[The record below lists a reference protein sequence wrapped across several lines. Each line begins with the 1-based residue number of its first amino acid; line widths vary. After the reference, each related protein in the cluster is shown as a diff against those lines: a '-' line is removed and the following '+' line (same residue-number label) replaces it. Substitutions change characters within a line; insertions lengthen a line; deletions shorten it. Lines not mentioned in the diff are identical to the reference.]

1 MSLGNR
7 QKCHSTQRGR
17 SRKGWPLVH
26 TIMGLSSGTTTIQN
40 KLPIILIAL
49 SCICF
54 GYTQAVAEC
63 TCKYINSNS
72 SSMTKPQRL
81 VYLFTNRILIYTPT
95 PSSAAALRIYVLVCT
110 LQWYFSRFSL
120 CSNMPIHHDRTPPLV
135 F

>member
-49 SCICF
+49 GCICF

-63 TCKYINSNS
+63 TCKYININS

-95 PSSAAALRIYVLVCT
+95 PPSAAVLLVCT
-110 LQWYFSRFSL
+110 LHWYFSRISL
-120 CSNMPIHHDRTPPLV
+120 VICHPITIVHHLLM